1 MKTYVGLD
9 VGSSEHALHLIDK
22 NRDDPVE
29 KATITNDLEGFKVLE
44 GILRKHSDGGI
55 HLGLEATGSYWK
67 PIFDYLKNLTE
78 LEVTISLLNPNK
90 IHQFKKMNLA
100 GVKTDTVDARA
111 IAKYVLTFK
120 PDPTPR
126 TNERLRSLR
135 KLSRLRG
142 SRVKERTRLISQLDD
157 LLSEVFPEYSE
168 CFSETKAVSLLVLL
182 DKYPGPKRIA
192 DRDPD
197 DLADLRYGSAN
208 HRLGKAKAEKLVNLA
223 GNTVGGDYGPETEV
237 AIRYL
242 ANEITSI
249 KAGIKGLEKE
259 IAKSFREIYPN
270 ELTSI
275 DGIAEVNGAVITTEV
290 WDVNRFN
297 DATKLT
303 GYVGAYPELRESGN
317 FKSPHPKM
325 TKKGNP
331 YLRSAVF
338 TSTLSA
344 ITCNPVIEKHYQKQL
359 AKGKDRMVALG
370 SCMRKLVHIIYGV
383 LTSGE
388 KFDPNYEEKKNR
400 EKEGKNRKP
409 QTGSYPADERSSE
422 FSPITNNENET
433 INCQLAGGDP

>member
-1 MKTYVGLD
+1 
-9 VGSSEHALHLIDK
+9 
-22 NRDDPVE
+22 
-29 KATITNDLEGFKVLE
+29 
-44 GILRKHSDGGI
+44 
-55 HLGLEATGSYWK
+55 LEATGSYWK
-67 PIFDYLKNLTE
+67 PIFDYLQSLTE
-78 LEVTISLLNPNK
+78 IEITMSLINPNR
-90 IHQFKKMNLA
+90 IHQFKKMNLN
-100 GVKTDTVDARA
+100 GVKTDTVDSKA
-111 IAKYVLTFK
+111 IAKYVLTVK

-126 TNERLRSLR
+126 TNNRLRSLR

-142 SRVKERTRLISQLDD
+142 SRVKERTRLISQLDN

-168 CFSETKAVSLLVLL
+168 CFSETKAVSLLVLF
-182 DKYPGPKRIA
+182 DKYPGPKKIA
-192 DRDPD
+192 KQDPE
-197 DLADLRYGSAN
+197 DLAELRYGLAN
-208 HRLGKAKAEKLVNLA
+208 HRLGKAKAKKLIGYA
-223 GNTVGGDYGPETEV
+223 RNTVGGDYGPEIET

-242 ANEITSI
+242 AKEITSI

-259 IAKSFREIYPN
+259 IAKNFTAIYPN

-290 WDVNRFN
+290 WDINRFK
-297 DATKLT
+297 DATKLN

-317 FKSPHPKM
+317 FKRPHPRM

-331 YLRSAVF
+331 YLRNAVF

-359 AKGKDRMVALG
+359 AQGKDRMVAIG

-388 KFDPNYEEKKNR
+388 KFDPNYEKKKE

-409 QTGSYPADERSSE
+409 QTGCYPADERSSE
-422 FSPITNNENET
+422 SFPNSNNRKQT
-433 INCQLAGGDP
+433 INCQLTGGDP